1 MRSQRR
7 APRRAGVGAEDVD
20 ARRVLGDLGDEVAD
34 AGEGGEVGGDGDG
47 EGAGGEVGEGVEG
60 GAGGEAGGGFAGGD
74 EDFGGA
80 GLEEAIAGGL
90 VWRVPGGGLDGGV
103 YAEAEERPRPREP
116 PVTMA
121 ILPATEKREGKSWRW
136 ASEVSDMVME
146 RGGSIRWDVS
156 VLTKGYGTAITDVE
170 GVGVRALCTK
180 VVVVVARDKGRGWVA
195 TPARIRGRSGRFTR
209 V

>member
-1 MRSQRR
+1 MRGERR

-20 ARRVLGDLGDEVAD
+20 AGGVLGNLGDEVAD

-47 EGAGGEVGEGVEG
+47 DGAWGEVGEGVED

-80 GLEEAIAGGL
+80 GLEEAGDWGL
-90 VWRVPGGGLDGGV
+90 VWLGGGGGWEG

-136 ASEVSDMVME
+136 ASEVSDMVMD
-146 RGGSIRWDVS
+146 GGVDV
-156 VLTKGYGTAITDVE
+156 DM
-170 GVGVRALCTK
+170 VGL
-180 VVVVVARDKGRGWVA
+180 
-195 TPARIRGRSGRFTR
+195 
-209 V
+209 